1 MKPLF
6 RALALGVLVAAAT
19 PALAEA
25 QSTKVPAGTYTLVVD
40 SGAVLNAPI
49 ASITLV
55 FTDSVLTANVD
66 GQMVIR
72 SRLSMKDDNLVMTDF
87 EGEMACAMPAT
98 YKVELNP
105 KGVRLTPLE
114 DMCEGR
120 STVLA
125 AVTLVKM

>member
-19 PALAEA
+19 PALAGA
-25 QSTKVPAGTYTLVVD
+25 QSTKIPNGTYTLVVD
-40 SGAVLNAPI
+40 SGAVINAPI

-55 FTDSVLTANVD
+55 VADSIMTANVD

-72 SRLSMKDDNLVMTDF
+72 SRLAMKDDNVVMTDF

-98 YKVELNP
+98 YKLELNP

-114 DMCEGR
+114 DMCEQR
-120 STVLA
+120 SSVLA